1 MKHDC
6 GYKIIYAF
14 LQVFIPDY
22 NVSVAELVIPGSDL
36 SQHIRSDNV
45 YIIIKVHVPGGK
57 IDGIQGRG
65 FCISAWHTLLLT
77 EACLLEFCYL

>member
-6 GYKIIYAF
+6 GYNIIYAF

-45 YIIIKVHVPGGK
+45 YIIIKIHVPGGK
-57 IDGIQGRG
+57 IDGIR
-65 FCISAWHTLLLT
+65 CPIVKNV
-77 EACLLEFCYL
+77 CLLEFFAYQLGTPYY